1 MKKIVSIVMLMICF
15 ISFANAQKGK
25 KDDVFNNP
33 NNKAARILPDLNI
46 LLVPQLRNGG
56 SEAVYQPVAG
66 ASGRIKIPVN
76 LIIKNVGFAT
86 SKPCKVVLYAHYQRN
101 RTLSEIEHGIA
112 EGAFNDAAVS
122 EPMFLEA
129 LTQGKDIGRK
139 HAFTFNRFPNLA
151 PGKKVRLTAIIIY
164 QPVNGELSND
174 NNKSRE
180 FEVGLTTEL

>member
-1 MKKIVSIVMLMICF
+1 MKKLLFIVMLMICF

-46 LLVPQLRNGG
+46 LLIPQLRNGG
-56 SEAVYQPVAG
+56 TDAIYEPVPG
-66 ASGRIKIPVN
+66 VTGRIKIPVN

-101 RTLSEIEHGIA
+101 RTLSEIEHGVA

-122 EPMFLEA
+122 EPMLLEA
-129 LTQGKDIGRK
+129 LEQGKDIGRK

-151 PGKKVRLTAIIIY
+151 PGKKVRLKAVITHPGI
-164 QPVNGELSND
+164 NGELNTD
-174 NNKSRE
+174 NNTSRE
-180 FEVGLTTEL
+180 FEVILVTEL

>member
-1 MKKIVSIVMLMICF
+1 MKKLLSIVMLMICF

-46 LLVPQLRNGG
+46 LLVPRLTNGG
-56 SEAVYQPVAG
+56 TEAVYEPVAG
-66 ASGRIKIPVN
+66 VSGRIKIPVN

-101 RTLSEIEHGIA
+101 RTLSEIEHGVA

-122 EPMFLEA
+122 EPMLLEA
-129 LTQGKDIGRK
+129 LEQGKDIGRK

-151 PGKKVRLTAIIIY
+151 PGKKVRLTAIIFY

-180 FEVGLTTEL
+180 FEVSLTTEL